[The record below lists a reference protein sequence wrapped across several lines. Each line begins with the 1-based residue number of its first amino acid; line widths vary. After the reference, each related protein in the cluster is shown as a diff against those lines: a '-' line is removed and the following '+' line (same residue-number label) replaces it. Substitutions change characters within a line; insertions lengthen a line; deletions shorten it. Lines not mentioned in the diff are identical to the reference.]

1 VKTHAGD
8 RPAGY
13 SRRLLAAS
21 ALLLLAMPAAGGPSF
36 KRVVI
41 TPNASGEKMGGCCGL
56 QPGGRLTATNATVR
70 DLVQS
75 AYQRYGFDRR
85 EIEGAPAWVDA
96 KRFDVV
102 AEAAEEHAVDP
113 DGVPRKT
120 WVMLQALL
128 ADRFKLKLR
137 TEKRPRPV
145 YVLAL
150 ATPDGRLGPRLRRSD
165 VDCAAVVAMEIRGQ
179 RPEKPSCSFAA
190 YPGRL
195 VATAL
200 SLPSIARFLSDSV
213 DRPVRDGTGLAGVY
227 DLELEAVEIRPPGP
241 FGPSYRP
248 SDTQESVFQAL
259 PAQAGL
265 KLEAAQGTEDVLV
278 IEHVEMP
285 AAGANGR

>member
-1 VKTHAGD
+1 MHVSDG
-8 RPAGY
+8 PARRV
-13 SRRLLAAS
+13 RRLVAAFVG
-21 ALLLLAMPAAGGPSF
+21 LLLALPAAGGPAF

-41 TPNASGEKMGGCCGL
+41 TPNASGETMGGCCGL
-56 QPGGRLTATNATVR
+56 QPRGRLTATHATLR

-85 EIEGAPAWVDA
+85 EIEGGPPWAGT

-102 AEAAEEHAVDP
+102 AEAAEEHVIDP

-120 WVMLQALL
+120 WLMLQALL

-137 TEKRPRPV
+137 VEKRPRPL
-145 YVLAL
+145 YALTL
-150 ATPDGRLGPRLRRSD
+150 ATPNGPPGPRLSQSD

-179 RPEKPSCSFAA
+179 RPEKPSCSVAA

-200 SLPSIARFLSDSV
+200 SMPSIARFLSDSV
-213 DRPVRDGTGLAGVY
+213 DRPVRDATGLAGVY

-248 SDTQESVFQAL
+248 SDTQESIFRAL

-265 KLEAAQGTEDVLV
+265 KLEATQGTDDVLV

-285 AAGANGR
+285 VLQKE

>member
-1 VKTHAGD
+1 
-8 RPAGY
+8 
-13 SRRLLAAS
+13 LLA
-21 ALLLLAMPAAGGPSF
+21 LPAVGGPVF
-36 KRVVI
+36 ERAVI
-41 TPNASGEKMGGCCGL
+41 TSNPSGETMGGCCGL
-56 QPGGRLTATNATVR
+56 QQGGRLTATNATVR
-70 DLVQS
+70 DLIQS
-75 AYQRYGFDRR
+75 AHQRYGFDRR
-85 EIEGAPAWVDA
+85 EIEGGPAWIQA

-102 AEAAEEHAVDP
+102 AEAAEEHVVDP

-120 WVMLQALL
+120 WLMLQALL
-128 ADRFKLKLR
+128 AERFKLKLR
-137 TEKRPRPV
+137 VEKRPRPL

-150 ATPDGRLGPRLRRSD
+150 ATPDGPLGPRLRRSD

-179 RPEKPSCSFAA
+179 RPAKPSCSVAA

-200 SLPSIARFLSDSV
+200 SMPSIARFLSDSV
-213 DRPVRDGTGLAGVY
+213 DRPVRDETGLAGVF

-248 SDTQESVFQAL
+248 SDTKESIFQAL

-265 KLEAAQGTEDVLV
+265 KLEPTQGTEDVLV

-285 AAGANGR
+285 VLKKD

>member
-1 VKTHAGD
+1 MSD
-8 RPAGY
+8 EPA
-13 SRRLLAAS
+13 RWLRLLIPACVV
-21 ALLLLAMPAAGGPSF
+21 LLLALPAGGDPAF

-41 TPNASGEKMGGCCGL
+41 TPNESGEKMGGCCGL
-56 QPGGRLTATNATVR
+56 QPGGRLAATNATVR

-85 EIEGAPAWVDA
+85 EVEGGPAWVGE
-96 KRFDVV
+96 KRFDLV
-102 AEAAEEHAVDP
+102 AEAEAEHVIDP

-120 WVMLQALL
+120 WLMLQALL
-128 ADRFKLKLR
+128 ADRFKLKLH
-137 TEKRPRPV
+137 TEKRARPL
-145 YVLAL
+145 YVLGL
-150 ATPDGRLGPRLRRSD
+150 ARPDHQPGPRLRRSD
-165 VDCAAVVAMEIRGQ
+165 VDCAAVMAMEISGK
-179 RPEKPSCSFAA
+179 RPEKPSCSVAS

-200 SLPSIARFLSDSV
+200 SMPSIARFLSDSV
-213 DRPVRDGTGLAGVY
+213 DRPVHDGTGLAGVY

-248 SDTQESVFQAL
+248 SDTKESIFQAL

-278 IEHVEMP
+278 IDHVEMP
-285 AAGANGR
+285 VLQKE